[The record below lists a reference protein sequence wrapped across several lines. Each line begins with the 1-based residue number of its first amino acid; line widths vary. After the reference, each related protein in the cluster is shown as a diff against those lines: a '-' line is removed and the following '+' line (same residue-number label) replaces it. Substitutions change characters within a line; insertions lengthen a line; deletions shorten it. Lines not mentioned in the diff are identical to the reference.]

1 MHYWKMYNQVVSM
14 QSPHQTTIIK
24 KSKSAAMLAASKI
37 ILTHSGALSQMLS
50 YKRLFLTG
58 S

>member
-1 MHYWKMYNQVVSM
+1 MHYWKMYNQVVLM

-24 KSKSAAMLAASKI
+24 KSAAMLAASKI
-37 ILTHSGALSQMLS
+37 ILTHSGALRQMLS